1 MNILHSNENSS
12 LRSDNQSQKMKALA
26 PQRAIK
32 KASAPARSVLGE
44 RTNMNNKELEK
55 SKKNLPKMVKQSTEI
70 SVKKELTE
78 ANSLNKVVNGFE
90 ELTFGVENID
100 RLDFG
105 NPQLCPEYANDIYQY
120 MLSLEYENPV
130 CKDYMSGGSL
140 KPKMRSILVDW
151 LAQVHQRFDL
161 MQETLY
167 LTVAILD
174 LYLQKKSV
182 AKSKLQLTGVS
193 AMHIAAKYEEMY
205 APELADYVYISD
217 NSVTTKDIITT
228 ESDILKTIDFKLGRP
243 LPLHFLRRN
252 SKAGNVEPSHHFLAK
267 YLLEL
272 SIVDYNMVHVLP
284 SKIAA
289 AALCLSLKLI
299 DDQPWN
305 STLKH
310 YSRYSEESL
319 RDVICHLAKNL
330 LTGPEN
336 CYQKVIVKKF
346 SSAKMLKI
354 AEHSNLTLKREYLK
368 KLCEEADE
376 HSL

>member
-1 MNILHSNENSS
+1 
-12 LRSDNQSQKMKALA
+12 
-26 PQRAIK
+26 
-32 KASAPARSVLGE
+32 
-44 RTNMNNKELEK
+44 
-55 SKKNLPKMVKQSTEI
+55 MVKQSTEI

-174 LYLQKKSV
+174 LYLQVFLLCAFVCFKIKLMYFCQQKKSV

-205 APELADYVYISD
+205 APEVSPSYFNQLKLSGVKLYLYFSWLIMFIYP
-217 NSVTTKDIITT
+217 II
-228 ESDILKTIDFKLGRP
+228 
-243 LPLHFLRRN
+243 
-252 SKAGNVEPSHHFLAK
+252 
-267 YLLEL
+267 
-272 SIVDYNMVHVLP
+272 
-284 SKIAA
+284 
-289 AALCLSLKLI
+289 LSL
-299 DDQPWN
+299 P
-305 STLKH
+305 
-310 YSRYSEESL
+310 
-319 RDVICHLAKNL
+319 
-330 LTGPEN
+330 
-336 CYQKVIVKKF
+336 
-346 SSAKMLKI
+346 KI
-354 AEHSNLTLKREYLK
+354 
-368 KLCEEADE
+368 
-376 HSL
+376 